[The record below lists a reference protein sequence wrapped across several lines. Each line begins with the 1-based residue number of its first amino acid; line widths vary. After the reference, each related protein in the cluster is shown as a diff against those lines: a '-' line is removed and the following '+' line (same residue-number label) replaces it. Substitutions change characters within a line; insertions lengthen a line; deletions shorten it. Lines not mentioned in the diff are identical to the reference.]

1 MKTFIT
7 APIAVFLSI
16 CLNGL
21 QAQTTQVKLNQVE
34 LIKQY
39 ISNWKGEVGKDTTA
53 FWDIKLNGTVL
64 ECNFKYVTKDKI
76 VMEGKQLWEYDK
88 KVDKFILSSI
98 TNGMD
103 TGTSVL
109 WFTSKNKS
117 IIIPFSD
124 ISNPE
129 KATFRLEMEFKSPVI
144 FIQKTIVNNNLVKT
158 FTFDRVKN

>member
-1 MKTFIT
+1 MKTFLT
-7 APIAVFLSI
+7 TTIAVFLSI

-21 QAQTTQVKLNQVE
+21 KAQTTQVKLNQVE

-53 FWDIKLNGTVL
+53 FWDIKFNGTVL
-64 ECNFKYVTKDKI
+64 ECNFKYLTKDKI
-76 VMEGKQLWEYDK
+76 VMEGKQLWGYDK
-88 KVDKFILSSI
+88 KVDKFILSST

-103 TGTSVL
+103 TGTSAF

-129 KATFRLEMEFKSPVI
+129 KATFRLEMEFKSPDI